1 LAYPRRTVG
10 GNAPARRK
18 EENAMTDFNHED
30 CELTA
35 EELEV
40 VSGGRVKIEK
50 PDFVKAIEIAKI
62 QQDNPGF

>member
-1 LAYPRRTVG
+1 
-10 GNAPARRK
+10 
-18 EENAMTDFNHED
+18 MTDFNHED